1 MKLLIGMNLSPQWVA
16 SLNAAGLEAIHW
28 RDVGRATDSDAVIF
42 DWAKAHGYIVFT
54 NDLDFGAILAA
65 TNAAGP
71 SVIQL
76 RVQDLMPDRL
86 APRLIAVLRQFQAEL
101 TEGALITVDERR
113 SKARILQIR
122 AVYRTDKPTTLTFRK
137 DDSRFDPLLLQQVQ

>member
-1 MKLLIGMNLSPQWVA
+1 M
-16 SLNAAGLEAIHW
+16 
-28 RDVGRATDSDAVIF
+28 IF

-113 SKARILQIR
+113 SKARILPIR
-122 AVYRTDKPTTLTFRK
+122 RR
-137 DDSRFDPLLLQQVQ
+137 LQD

>member
-1 MKLLIGMNLSPQWVA
+1 MKLLIDMNLSPRWVP
-16 SLNAAGLEAIHW
+16 SLNAAGFEAIHW
-28 RDVGRATDSDAVIF
+28 RDIGRATDPDTVIF
-42 DWAKAHGYIVFT
+42 DWAKANGYIIFT

-76 RVQDLMPDRL
+76 RVQDLMPDHL
-86 APRLIAVLRQFQAEL
+86 APRLVTVLRQFKTEL

-113 SKARILQIR
+113 SKARILPIR
-122 AVYRTDKPTTLTFRK
+122 RHMED
-137 DDSRFDPLLLQQVQ
+137 

>member
-1 MKLLIGMNLSPQWVA
+1 M
-16 SLNAAGLEAIHW
+16 
-28 RDVGRATDSDAVIF
+28 IF

-65 TNAAGP
+65 TNATGP

-86 APRLIAVLRQFQAEL
+86 APRLIAVLRQFETEL
-101 TEGALITVDERR
+101 TNGALITVDERR
-113 SKARILQIR
+113 SKARILPINR
-122 AVYRTDKPTTLTFRK
+122 P
-137 DDSRFDPLLLQQVQ
+137 